1 MLTATIVRTSALIIT
16 NFHTSDTDPISV
28 GQSSNVYST
37 HTIAAPPLYAITHVG
52 HNADSALQ
60 IVPHGKPPTNMT
72 DWGEGWGRGSEQL
85 RGGLRMLLAKSA
97 LVNSVKIEQ

>member
-1 MLTATIVRTSALIIT
+1 MSALNST
-16 NFHTSDTDPISV
+16 NFHTSDTDPILV
-28 GQSSNVYST
+28 GESSNVCAT
-37 HTIAAPPLYAITHVG
+37 HTIAAPPHYTTTHVG